1 MLCFKEADGLGTYIH
16 IYDYV
21 GRGRLTEQ
29 KRNILTGFQLSGLP
43 VLYFISA
50 LKNKKIETILC
61 WQARMPDSPVILIF
75 LQILL
80 LLYVSVY
87 LLHEICTYLRYKSR
101 REISIFSACISGLME
116 DLCVMWPK
124 GGKNEWTN
132 DSNLIPLNLSRCEN
146 NVYPFNSISFDTSS
160 SSSPTLSSA
169 SVTAIAAATLT
180 TTTTAHQQHP
190 EHDIK
195 LTEGVNV
202 SFLVFLV
209 KNKFKHGNLVTATRI
224 CQCGLVRH

>member
-1 MLCFKEADGLGTYIH
+1 M
-16 IYDYV
+16 

-50 LKNKKIETILC
+50 EKKENWNNSLLTSTNAWL
-61 WQARMPDSPVILIF
+61 PSDFHFSTNPVIVTYPCICYMKSVRIYDRV
-75 LQILL
+75 QIRK
-80 LLYVSVY
+80 SA
-87 LLHEICTYLRYKSR
+87 ERYKSR

-146 NVYPFNSISFDTSS
+146 NVYTFNSISFDTSS
-160 SSSPTLSSA
+160 SSSPTLSSS
-169 SVTAIAAATLT
+169 SVTAIAISATSTLIT
-180 TTTTAHQQHP
+180 TATAHQHHP

-195 LTEGVNV
+195 LTEGVDV
-202 SFLVFLV
+202 SFLVF
-209 KNKFKHGNLVTATRI
+209 F
-224 CQCGLVRH
+224 